1 MQEIFKSPSLLSCMF
16 IACLW
21 RIKHDNATAFT
32 LFVYISKWN
41 ALHSNKIAM
50 QIAKYLREWKREQDF
65 FSAPNSTDP
74 GKHLWQHPYK
84 TSRLWKDPEKHPQK
98 VMKDCVKDRIDTI
111 LVSTAFLK

>member
-65 FSAPNSTDP
+65 F
-74 GKHLWQHPYK
+74 QHPIQLIQENIYDSIHIRHPDYEWILRSIHRKSWKIVSK
-84 TSRLWKDPEKHPQK
+84 TE
-98 VMKDCVKDRIDTI
+98 
-111 LVSTAFLK
+111 